1 MAQQVN
7 PYITFDG
14 NCADAMTFYAVAL
27 GGTLQISTFRESGM
41 DIDGV
46 MHAAV
51 STESGMHLFASD
63 TAEGM
68 GEYQPGTN
76 VQISLSG
83 DEAEALQGYWA
94 RLGEGGQVVI
104 PLRQQMWGDEY
115 GQLVDRFGIIWHVN
129 IAGSAG

>member
-51 STESGMHLFASD
+51 STESGMHLFATD

-83 DEAEALQGYWA
+83 DDADALRGHWEALVTAA
-94 RLGEGGQVVI
+94 R
-104 PLRQQMWGDEY
+104 
-115 GQLVDRFGIIWHVN
+115 
-129 IAGSAG
+129 S